1 MSLAMTRSDL
11 IPPTPSAGDY
21 AASPPPDDS
30 AFFASH
36 DPFGLFAEWL
46 TAARAKEPNDPNAMT
61 LATVDAEGMPDARM
75 VLLKDVDA
83 DGFVFYT
90 NLESAK
96 GSQLAATPRAALVFH
111 WKSLRR
117 QVRVRGPVTP
127 VSTEEAD
134 AYFASRARDSQI
146 GAWASAQSR
155 PLEGRFALEKAA
167 AALAVT
173 FGLGAIPR
181 PPFWSGFR
189 LAPVSIEFWRDRP
202 FRLHDRLVFNRPEAE
217 GSWTSSRLYP

>member
-1 MSLAMTRSDL
+1 MTRSDL

-36 DPFGLFAEWL
+36 DPFALFAEWL

-96 GSQLAATPRAALVFH
+96 GRQLAATPRAALVFH

-117 QVRVRGPVTP
+117 QVRVRGAVAP
-127 VSTEEAD
+127 
-134 AYFASRARDSQI
+134 
-146 GAWASAQSR
+146 ASAQSR

-167 AALAVT
+167 ASLAVR

-189 LAPVSIEFWRDRP
+189 LEPVAIEFWRDRP
-202 FRLHDRLVFNRPEAE
+202 FRLHDRLVFSRPEPDSA
-217 GSWTSSRLYP
+217 WTSSRLYP